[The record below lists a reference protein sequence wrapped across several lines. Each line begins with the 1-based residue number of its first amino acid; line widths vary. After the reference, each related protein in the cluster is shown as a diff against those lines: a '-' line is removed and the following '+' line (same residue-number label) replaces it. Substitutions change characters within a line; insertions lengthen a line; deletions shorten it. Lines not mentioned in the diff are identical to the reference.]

1 MKINLINVTATLAYN
16 ENNLASTLD
25 LETIAT
31 VMYYSKYHLHRVFK
45 ERVSLSIHEYVLR
58 CRLTEAAKLL
68 IFSSKSILEITLIA
82 GYVS

>member
-31 VMYYSKYHLHRVFK
+31 VMYYSK
-45 ERVSLSIHEYVLR
+45 
-58 CRLTEAAKLL
+58 
-68 IFSSKSILEITLIA
+68 
-82 GYVS
+82 